1 MCYKLH
7 THILEG
13 CTNSLTKV
21 YNCDIYSFVF
31 MSKNI
36 SCVVNWNGSTVSVT
50 RLCTYVYLSSQNG
63 GLTCKVVAC

>member
-1 MCYKLH
+1 MIIGVSDNCHLTADIFEVKQDMCYKLH

-36 SCVVNWNGSTVSVT
+36 SC
-50 RLCTYVYLSSQNG
+50 R
-63 GLTCKVVAC
+63 